1 MSYSLFLDKVQFPV
15 MPSKITTKIKSQ
27 NKTMTLINEE
37 EINFL
42 KLPGLTE
49 IKLQFLLPQMR
60 YPFAAYP
67 NGFQPPQYYLTV
79 LEKLKTSKKPFQMI
93 ITRASPA
100 GKLLYDTNLTVSL
113 EEYEIEENS
122 TEGMDLLVSVELKQY
137 RAYST
142 KTIKVPQPDKPQKAT
157 ASASRPAGNAPK
169 KKTYTVKRGDCL
181 WNIAKQYLGSGSRY
195 KEIYN
200 LNRDKIKNPNL
211 IYPGQVLTLPA

>member
-1 MSYSLFLDKVQFPV
+1 MAYCLFLDKVQFPV
-15 MPSKITTKIKSQ
+15 IPSKITTKIKSQ

-42 KLPGLTE
+42 KSPGLTE
-49 IKLQFLLPQMR
+49 IKLQLLLPQTR

-79 LEKLKTSKKPFQMI
+79 LEKLKTSKKSFQLI
-93 ITRASPA
+93 VTRTSPT
-100 GKLLYDTNLTVSL
+100 GKLLYDTNMAVSL
-113 EEYEIEENS
+113 EEYEIEEDAK
-122 TEGMDLLVSVELKQY
+122 EGMDLLVSVELKQY

-142 KTIKVPQPDKPQKAT
+142 KTIKVPQPEKPAKAT
-157 ASASRPAGNAPK
+157 ASSSRDSSSAPK

-181 WNIAKQYLGSGSRY
+181 WNIAKQYLGNGSRY

-211 IYPGQVLTLPA
+211 IYPGQVLTLP